1 VTPRDLESA
10 RQHLRTLR
18 LGILEATR
26 RAAAEHAALTG
37 AERGH
42 ELEEEAQA
50 EQGLAD
56 LERLGEAE
64 QRELGRIDAALLR
77 IDQGGYGA
85 CVECGTAI
93 EPKRLVALPWAILC
107 TGCAEAREQAAAHR

>member
-1 VTPRDLESA
+1 VTPRDLDGVRKDLRA
-10 RQHLRTLR
+10 RR
-18 LGILEATR
+18 LSILEATR

-64 QRELGRIDAALLR
+64 RREVARIDAALER
-77 IDQGGYGA
+77 VEQGGYGT
-85 CVECGTAI
+85 CVECGAAI
-93 EPKRLVALPWAILC
+93 EPKRLLALPWAIRC
-107 TGCAEAREQAAAHR
+107 TACAEAREQAPAPR